1 MSYRFMRVIVMF
13 DLPTDTSM
21 DRRHYRWF
29 RKFLIDEG
37 FIMMQESIYTK
48 ICLNMHSVS
57 KVESNIQK
65 HRPPRGIVQVMSI
78 TEKQFTS
85 MKIVVGEADNVNIQ
99 NDERLLIL

>member
-37 FIMMQESIYTK
+37 FTMMQESVYTK
-48 ICLNMHSVS
+48 ICLNMHAVS
-57 KVESNIQK
+57 KVELNIQK
-65 HRPPRGIVQVMSI
+65 NRPPKGIVQVMNV
-78 TEKQFTS
+78 TEKQFAA
-85 MKIVVGEADNVNIQ
+85 MKLVVGDPDTTNIQ
-99 NDERLLIL
+99 TDERMIIL